1 MAIEKI
7 ELSAEE
13 TNPVQAMFNAVA
25 PRYDLLNRLLSIG
38 IDRHWR
44 KVAVREFEPIE
55 NKKLDHFYALARTP
69 VLANESYISKP
80 CTIPENVTV
89 PKAKKLFPFNNLEI
103 LRPSKISIIGFM
115 VSWVF
120 VAILIGSMFA
130 IAGG

>member
-44 KVAVREFEPIE
+44 KVAVREFEQVE
-55 NKKLDHFYALARTP
+55 KEAAGETGGGAGRAG
-69 VLANESYISKP
+69 VA
-80 CTIPENVTV
+80 
-89 PKAKKLFPFNNLEI
+89 
-103 LRPSKISIIGFM
+103 
-115 VSWVF
+115 VSEK
-120 VAILIGSMFA
+120 
-130 IAGG
+130 GGG